1 LEQTLP
7 KIAFHKYVSVID
19 VTPIKLITMIDKK
32 KSLATYLENCFPQFE
47 KELKEEI
54 IESAS
59 LMNLP
64 ADTLMMD
71 IGQKVEVIPLIVS
84 GCVKV
89 FREDEDDN
97 ELFMYYLGP
106 GEACA
111 ITMICSAREGYS
123 KIKAFPEEETTFIVV
138 PIAKLDLW
146 MPKYK
151 SWYYFVMDTYQD
163 RFEELLK
170 VVDGIAF
177 HRMDER
183 LLEYLEKNSV
193 AGNTPFIQKTHY
205 QIAQELNSSREVITR
220 LLKKLEQRGMVRV
233 NRNQIELLN

>member
-1 LEQTLP
+1 MKNSL
-7 KIAFHKYVSVID
+7 
-19 VTPIKLITMIDKK
+19 DKF
-32 KSLATYLENCFPQFE
+32 LAHSFPQFE
-47 KELKEEI
+47 MELKKEI
-54 IESAS
+54 RDSAS
-59 LMNLP
+59 LLTLP

-84 GCVKV
+84 GSVKV
-89 FREDEDDN
+89 FREDEDDH

-123 KIKAFPEEETTFIVV
+123 KIKAIPEEETTVIVV
-138 PIAKLDLW
+138 PITKLDLW

-183 LLEYLEKNSV
+183 LIEYLEKNAEANQNPTV
-193 AGNTPFIQKTHY
+193 HKTH
-205 QIAQELNSSREVITR
+205 QRIAQELNSSREVITR

-233 NRNQIELLN
+233 NRNQIELLS

>member
-1 LEQTLP
+1 M
-7 KIAFHKYVSVID
+7 V
-19 VTPIKLITMIDKK
+19 DKK
-32 KSLATYLENCFPQFE
+32 KDLGVLLDQNFPQFE
-47 KELKEEI
+47 NQLKKEILESAELKTLE
-54 IESAS
+54 
-59 LMNLP
+59 

-71 IGQKVEVIPLIVS
+71 IGQRVEVIPLIVAGS
-84 GCVKV
+84 VKV
-89 FREDEDDN
+89 FREDEDDH
-97 ELFMYYLGP
+97 ELFLYYLGP

-123 KIKAFPEEETTFIVV
+123 KIKAIPEEETTVIVV
-138 PIAKLDLW
+138 PISKLDLW

-163 RFEELLK
+163 RIEELLK

-183 LLEYLEKNSV
+183 LIEYLEKN
-193 AGNTPFIQKTHY
+193 AEANQNTIVHKTHQ

-220 LLKKLEQRGMVRV
+220 LLKKLEQRGVVRV
-233 NRNQIELLN
+233 NRNQIELMA

>member
-1 LEQTLP
+1 
-7 KIAFHKYVSVID
+7 
-19 VTPIKLITMIDKK
+19 MKK
-32 KSLATYLENCFPQFE
+32 EIGQYLELCFPDFE
-47 KELKEEI
+47 QGLKDEI
-54 IESAS
+54 LAIAD
-59 LMNLP
+59 LQLLP
-64 ADTLMMD
+64 PDTLMMD
-71 IGQKVEVIPLIVS
+71 IGQKVEIIPLIVS
-84 GCVKV
+84 GQVKV
-89 FREDEDDN
+89 FREDEDDH
-97 ELFMYYLGP
+97 ELFLYYLGP

-123 KIKAFPEEETTFIVV
+123 KIKAIPEEESRIISV
-138 PIAKLDLW
+138 PISKLDEW

-183 LLEYLEKNSV
+183 LLEYLEKNAAASQSS
-193 AGNTPFIQKTHY
+193 IIHKTHQ

-220 LLKKLEQRGMVRV
+220 LLKKLEQRGVVRV
-233 NRNQIELLN
+233 NRNQIELLV

>member
-1 LEQTLP
+1 
-7 KIAFHKYVSVID
+7 
-19 VTPIKLITMIDKK
+19 MMDKK
-32 KSLATYLENCFPQFE
+32 KDLVALLDQNFPQFE
-47 KELKEEI
+47 NQLKKEI
-54 IESAS
+54 IESAE
-59 LMNLP
+59 LRTLE

-71 IGQKVEVIPLIVS
+71 IGQRVEVIPLIVS
-84 GCVKV
+84 GSVKV
-89 FREDEDDN
+89 FREDADDH
-97 ELFMYYLGP
+97 ELFLYYLGP

-123 KIKAFPEEETTFIVV
+123 KIKAIPEEETSVIVV
-138 PIAKLDLW
+138 PISKLDLW

-183 LLEYLEKNSV
+183 LIEYLEKNAEASQNAIV
-193 AGNTPFIQKTHY
+193 HKTHQ

-220 LLKKLEQRGMVRV
+220 LLKKLEQRGVVRV
-233 NRNQIELLN
+233 NRNQIELIA

>member
-1 LEQTLP
+1 MKKEIEQHLEVN
-7 KIAFHKYVSVID
+7 FS
-19 VTPIKLITMIDKK
+19 
-32 KSLATYLENCFPQFE
+32 EFE
-47 KELKEEI
+47 KDLREEI
-54 IESAS
+54 LSCAKLEF
-59 LMNLP
+59 LE

-71 IGQKVEVIPLIVS
+71 IGQKVEIIPLIVQ
-84 GCVKV
+84 GQVKV
-89 FREDEDDN
+89 YREDENDH

-111 ITMICSAREGYS
+111 ITMICSARDGYS
-123 KIKAFPEEETTFIVV
+123 KIKAIPEEETIVIAV
-138 PIAKLDLW
+138 PIAKLDEW

-177 HRMDER
+177 HQMDER
-183 LLEYLEKNSV
+183 LLEYLEKNAAATQSNV
-193 AGNTPFIQKTHY
+193 IHRTHQ

-220 LLKKLEQRGMVRV
+220 LLKKLEQRGRVKV
-233 NRNQIELLN
+233 NRNQIELVN

>member
-1 LEQTLP
+1 
-7 KIAFHKYVSVID
+7 
-19 VTPIKLITMIDKK
+19 MKK
-32 KSLATYLENCFPQFE
+32 EIGNYLDFCFKGFE
-47 KELKEEI
+47 PELKKEI
-54 IESAS
+54 LGCAD
-59 LMNLP
+59 LLVLP
-64 ADTLMMD
+64 ADDLMMD
-71 IGQKVEVIPLIVS
+71 IGQKVEIIPLIVS
-84 GCVKV
+84 GQVKV
-89 FREDEDDN
+89 FREDEDDH

-123 KIKAFPEEETTFIVV
+123 KIKAIPEEETTVIVV
-138 PIAKLDLW
+138 PIAKLDEW

-183 LLEYLEKNSV
+183 LIEYLEKNAEANQS
-193 AGNTPFIQKTHY
+193 NSIHKTHQ

-220 LLKKLEQRGMVRV
+220 LLKKLEQRGVVRV
-233 NRNQIELLN
+233 NRNQIQLINN

>member
-1 LEQTLP
+1 MKKEIEQHLEVN
-7 KIAFHKYVSVID
+7 FS
-19 VTPIKLITMIDKK
+19 
-32 KSLATYLENCFPQFE
+32 EFE
-47 KELKEEI
+47 KDLREEI
-54 IESAS
+54 LSCAKLEF
-59 LMNLP
+59 LE

-71 IGQKVEVIPLIVS
+71 IGQKVEIIPLIVQ
-84 GCVKV
+84 GQVKV
-89 FREDEDDN
+89 YREDENDH

-123 KIKAFPEEETTFIVV
+123 KIKAIPEEETTVIAV
-138 PIAKLDLW
+138 PIAKLDEW

-177 HRMDER
+177 HQMDER
-183 LLEYLEKNSV
+183 LLEYLEKNAAATQSNV
-193 AGNTPFIQKTHY
+193 IHRTHQ

-220 LLKKLEQRGMVRV
+220 LLKKLEQRGRVKV
-233 NRNQIELLN
+233 NRNQIELVN

>member
-1 LEQTLP
+1 MT
-7 KIAFHKYVSVID
+7 
-19 VTPIKLITMIDKK
+19 DKK
-32 KSLATYLENCFPQFE
+32 KSLDSHLESCFPQFE
-47 KELKEEI
+47 NELKKEI
-54 IESAS
+54 LDSAS
-59 LMNLP
+59 LITLP

-71 IGQKVEVIPLIVS
+71 IGQKVEIIPLIVS
-84 GCVKV
+84 GSVKV
-89 FREDEDDN
+89 FREDENDH
-97 ELFMYYLGP
+97 ELFLYYLGQ

-123 KIKAFPEEETTFIVV
+123 KIKAIPEEETTVIVV

-183 LLEYLEKNSV
+183 LIEYLEKN
-193 AGNTPFIQKTHY
+193 AEANQNTIVHKTHQ
-205 QIAQELNSSREVITR
+205 QIAHELNSSREVITR
-220 LLKKLEQRGMVRV
+220 LLKKLEQRGVVRV
-233 NRNQIELLN
+233 NRNQIELLS

>member
-1 LEQTLP
+1 MKKEIEQHLEVN
-7 KIAFHKYVSVID
+7 FS
-19 VTPIKLITMIDKK
+19 
-32 KSLATYLENCFPQFE
+32 EFE
-47 KELKEEI
+47 KDLREEI
-54 IESAS
+54 LSCAKLEF
-59 LMNLP
+59 LE

-71 IGQKVEVIPLIVS
+71 IGQKVEIIPLIVQ
-84 GCVKV
+84 GQVKV
-89 FREDEDDN
+89 YREDENDH

-123 KIKAFPEEETTFIVV
+123 KIKAIPEEETIVIAV
-138 PIAKLDLW
+138 PIAKLDEW

-177 HRMDER
+177 HQMDER
-183 LLEYLEKNSV
+183 LLEYLEKNAEATQSNV
-193 AGNTPFIQKTHY
+193 IHRTHQ

-220 LLKKLEQRGMVRV
+220 LLKKLEQRGRVKV
-233 NRNQIELLN
+233 NRNQIELVN

>member
-1 LEQTLP
+1 MIELMKKEIEQFL
-7 KIAFHKYVSVID
+7 D
-19 VTPIKLITMIDKK
+19 L
-32 KSLATYLENCFPQFE
+32 NFPEFE
-47 KELKEEI
+47 KALREEVLACAKL
-54 IESAS
+54 SV
-59 LMNLP
+59 LP
-64 ADTLMMD
+64 VDALMMD
-71 IGQKVEVIPLIVS
+71 IGQKVEIIPLIVQ
-84 GCVKV
+84 GQVKV
-89 FREDEDDN
+89 FREDESDH

-123 KIKAFPEEETTFIVV
+123 KIKAIPEEETTIISV
-138 PIAKLDLW
+138 PISKLDEW

-177 HRMDER
+177 HQMDER
-183 LLEYLEKNSV
+183 LLEYLEKN
-193 AGNTPFIQKTHY
+193 AEATQTNLIHKTHQ

-220 LLKKLEQRGMVRV
+220 LLKKLEQRGVVKV

>member
-1 LEQTLP
+1 
-7 KIAFHKYVSVID
+7 
-19 VTPIKLITMIDKK
+19 MIDNKK
-32 KSLATYLENCFPQFE
+32 KLDSYLDQSFPQFE
-47 KELKEEI
+47 KDLKSEI
-54 IESAS
+54 LESAS
-59 LMNLP
+59 LLILP
-64 ADTLMMD
+64 ANTLMMD
-71 IGQKVEVIPLIVS
+71 IGQKVEVIPLIIS
-84 GCVKV
+84 GNVKV
-89 FREDEDDN
+89 FREDEDDH
-97 ELFMYYLGP
+97 ELFLYYLGP

-123 KIKAFPEEETTFIVV
+123 KIKAIPEEETTVIVV

-183 LLEYLEKNSV
+183 LIEYLEKNAEASQNAIV
-193 AGNTPFIQKTHY
+193 HKTHQ

-220 LLKKLEQRGMVRV
+220 LLKKLEQRGVVRV
-233 NRNQIELLN
+233 NRNQIELLS